1 MFYFFAA
8 LHCNQVSPGRN
19 PWQKYYFL
27 LFQFPEILY
36 DLYKS
41 SLPEVFYKPLLKK
54 RLWHSCFPVNFLQNT
69 SSGCF
74 WFYFNFLSTL
84 TTLIDYHLTK
94 KAEELNCKCCIL
106 WLLIISWKKVEC
118 IWVCYCSSLIEY
130 KWKIYCPI
138 RHRWPS

>member
-8 LHCNQVSPGRN
+8 LLCNQVSPGRN

-27 LFQFPEILY
+27 LFQFPEIFY

-41 SLPEVFYKPLLKK
+41 GLPEVFYRPLKK
-54 RLWHSCFPVNFLQNT
+54 RIWHRCFPVNCLQNT

-74 WFYFNFLSTL
+74 WFQFFMDSYHP
-84 TTLIDYHLTK
+84 DYHLTK
-94 KAEELNCKCCIL
+94 KAEELNCKLCIL
-106 WLLIISWKKVEC
+106 WMLTISWKKVEC

-130 KWKIYCPI
+130 KWKIYCSI
-138 RHRWPS
+138 RHRWPL